1 MCPSAQPPKGTGA
14 TSKKGTRQF
23 PLSLQSGTASK
34 ALFSTLEDRSTRQER
49 PHQEGLGAAFSTCS
63 RILPDGRDPVAAIT
77 AALHPSTVPD
87 TLQAPNKVC
96 VSVGST
102 AQRGSRPL
110 ARARPALSGL
120 VRSTEPRGRDGG
132 ARCRLSW
139 VTRAGWGQTPRA
151 QMREAAIHISATL
164 LAKPGKDVQ
173 CLHSWPISVH
183 LFPPD
188 ISPHHR
194 LLIASL
200 HLLLML
206 SPSSRPCHFSQA
218 GNTGEQPPWFPGCSR
233 SLTLP
238 TIPLYNSLHYPS
250 LFSGSLP
257 WSSTLYLPHFATK
270 HPVSGLEKSGLL
282 SVWEA
287 SLLHAFE

>member
-1 MCPSAQPPKGTGA
+1 MPP
-14 TSKKGTRQF
+14 
-23 PLSLQSGTASK
+23 
-34 ALFSTLEDRSTRQER
+34 E
-49 PHQEGLGAAFSTCS
+49 LG
-63 RILPDGRDPVAAIT
+63 D
-77 AALHPSTVPD
+77 
-87 TLQAPNKVC
+87 Q
-96 VSVGST
+96 
-102 AQRGSRPL
+102 
-110 ARARPALSGL
+110 
-120 VRSTEPRGRDGG
+120 
-132 ARCRLSW
+132 SW
-139 VTRAGWGQTPRA
+139 VGPDARA

-173 CLHSWPISVH
+173 CLHSWPVSVH

-218 GNTGEQPPWFPGCSR
+218 GDTGEQPPWFPRCSR

-257 WSSTLYLPHFATK
+257 WSSTLYLPHFATI